1 MLLWVW
7 QLNVLPAVIAQDTT
21 GKHRSRRAAEILRSG
36 FLDVSSNGQ
45 VGASARLLRIWIGDP
60 DGFAIPVSIYSGVS
74 AGTFAGQSAAA
85 GVRSNDQLMNAFINP
100 LTGLI
105 NFSFD
110 GSFPG
115 RNMNQLTGG
124 ALTCQFGGRVLS
136 GITPGPIND
145 PQAGRPVN
153 FFNSYGSAGV
163 YFQTGAWDGEQVN
176 NLGIFWI
183 SLRYIS
189 SYSSPEIL
197 RTLFTGT
204 PTGFYHG
211 WSIGG
216 GVEISDLVNIKVIYY
231 KYVEEPEL
239 PAVRPLCQFSF
250 HYSL

>member
-1 MLLWVW
+1 MLLWSW
-7 QLNVLPAVIAQDTT
+7 LFILSPAVIAQDST
-21 GKHRSRRAAEILRSG
+21 GILRSRRAAEILRSG
-36 FLDVSSNGQ
+36 FLDVSTNGQ

-74 AGTFAGQSAAA
+74 AGTFPGQSAAA
-85 GVRSNDQLMNAFINP
+85 GGRSNDQLVNAFINP

-115 RNMNQLTGG
+115 KATDQVTSG

-136 GITPGPIND
+136 GITPGPISD
-145 PQAGRPVN
+145 PQSGRPVN
-153 FFNSYGSAGV
+153 FFNSYGSAGF
-163 YFQTGAWDGEQVN
+163 YFQTGAWNGDQLN

-183 SLRYIS
+183 SFRYIS

-197 RTLFTGT
+197 RTLLTGM

-231 KYVEEPEL
+231 RYVEEPEL